1 MRAAL
6 LFVIGLACAAGACG
20 GAQRDADNLADSIRT
35 FNDGMRWQRYANA
48 AVYVPAPQRSKF
60 VDEMDERGDDLKV
73 TDYEIVKV
81 DNRGP
86 REARV
91 QVKVSWY
98 KDSEG
103 TLRETHAVQTW
114 ELHGKAW
121 LMVDESRLRG
131 AEMPGLQEIMM
142 KDDGPHGP

>member
-1 MRAAL
+1 MRAILCVLCIAVL
-6 LFVIGLACAAGACG
+6 GACG
-20 GAQRDADNLADSIRT
+20 GAQRDSDNLAESIRT
-35 FNDGMRWQRYANA
+35 FNEGVRWQRYANA
-48 AVYVPAPQRSKF
+48 AIYVPATERGKF
-60 VDEMDERGDDLKV
+60 VDDMDQRGDDLKV
-73 TDYEIVKV
+73 TDYEIVRV

-91 QVKVSWY
+91 HVKMSWY

-114 ELHGKAW
+114 ERHGKAW

-131 AEMPGLQEIMM
+131 AEMPGLQESLT
-142 KDDGPHGP
+142 KAEAEHPAP

>member
-1 MRAAL
+1 MRLCAL
-6 LFVIGLACAAGACG
+6 VLALAACG
-20 GAQRDADNLADSIRT
+20 GAAKDSDTLSDSIRT
-35 FNDGMRWQRYANA
+35 FNDGMRWQRYGNA
-48 AVYVPAPQRSKF
+48 AVFVPASQRGRF
-60 VDEMDERGDDLKV
+60 VDDMDERGEDLKV
-73 TDYEIVKV
+73 TDYEIVRV

-91 QVKVSWY
+91 HVKMSWY

-103 TLRETHAVQTW
+103 TVRETHAVQTW

-131 AEMPGLQEIMM
+131 AEMPGLQETMM
-142 KDDGPHGP
+142 KDEPPHGAP